1 MNRPL
6 LPWQGVAIRLLLAL
20 LPALLAV
27 PGAAHAQRFGEEI
40 SITEVEIPVHVL
52 RRGEPVRGLTADDFE
67 VFDDGEPREII
78 GFRVI
83 DLTRIEEAPGA
94 AAGKDPIAALEAEGR
109 RILLLF
115 DFVFSR
121 PHYLERSL
129 LGTRDLLA
137 EQLHPADR
145 VGVAFLT
152 GSGANLL
159 LGFTRDRTELDA
171 ALGVVHSLLDR
182 DDAAVRENV
191 ERLARAQG
199 LPAGFAGGEDGET
212 TARKTARKTRPAV
225 LTERFGSAAAAAML
239 GGGSGAL
246 ATPEGAHGFGTGV
259 SGRDVSFDDGD
270 SSGPVAGRVSVT
282 DPFQIGES
290 LAAASE
296 TSAVRTLSLEIE
308 RVATLL
314 RDVPGQKQM
323 LYLSEGFS
331 SNILNTFASGQRA
344 LVLRYLERMFESLR
358 RAGWTL
364 HAVDVEGIPAAFAGR
379 GFDADALFYMAN
391 ETGGQLFENYNR
403 LHQATRELVER
414 TSVTYV
420 LTIRPGALPA
430 NGRLHRLEVR
440 LKDPDRRTRV
450 LHRTGYYAPKPPA
463 ARTALEQQLDT
474 VDLLLGKREI
484 EELDARVLAGTL
496 PPADGLVPVPV
507 VLEVPVG
514 SLLEERL
521 TGSLDL
527 ELQLY
532 AVDSR
537 DGVQDLWLRRLRLDL
552 DDVGETVARGGL
564 RVLGGL
570 ALPPGDYRLRAL
582 VRDAATGRTSLST
595 TPLSVPADGGGIL
608 PLAPVVIDR
617 SGDWLELVALPS
629 GPGATPRDA
638 LSLGPTAVVPPVA
651 PVVRRDDWLEFLVVT
666 AGDGDVEL
674 SGRLLDSLGREVA
687 ASDSVAFIDRIE
699 AEDAGLA
706 QHLTRHLGRAVLARL
721 EPGRYRLEVSARG
734 DGKGGTASRS
744 LAFEVVE

>member
-1 MNRPL
+1 MIRTP
-6 LPWQGVAIRLLLAL
+6 LPWQALTTLLLLA
-20 LPALLAV
+20 AV

-40 SITEVEIPVHVL
+40 SITEVEVPVHVL
-52 RRGEPVRGLTADDFE
+52 RGGEPVRGLSADDFE
-67 VFDDGEPREII
+67 VYDDGEPREII

-83 DLTRIEEAPGA
+83 DLTRLEEAPGERQA
-94 AAGKDPIAALEAEGR
+94 PAGGDPLAGLEAEGR

-115 DFVFSR
+115 DFLFSR

-129 LGTRDLLA
+129 LGTRELLA
-137 EQLHPADR
+137 GQLHPADR

-152 GSGANLL
+152 GSGANIL
-159 LGFTRDRTELDA
+159 LGFTRDRAELDA

-182 DDAAVRENV
+182 DDDAMNENLK
-191 ERLARAQG
+191 RLARAQG
-199 LPAGFAGGEDGET
+199 LAAEASGGEDGDPA
-212 TARKTARKTRPAV
+212 ARKSRPAV

-239 GGGSGAL
+239 GGGVGGVA
-246 ATPEGAHGFGTGV
+246 APEGAHGFGTGV

-270 SSGPVAGRVSVT
+270 STGPVAGRVSIT

-290 LAAASE
+290 LGAASE

-364 HAVDVEGIPAAFAGR
+364 HAMDVEGVPESFSGR

-403 LHQATRELVER
+403 LHQATRRLVER

-440 LKDPDRRTRV
+440 LKDPPRRTRL
-450 LHRTGYYAPKPPA
+450 LHRTGYYAPKPA
-463 ARTALEQQLDT
+463 ARRTALEQQLDT

-484 EELDARVLAGTL
+484 EELGARILAGTL
-496 PPADGLVPVPV
+496 PPAGGLGEGLVPVPV

-514 SLLEERL
+514 DLLEDRL

-532 AVDSR
+532 AMDSR

-552 DDVGETVARGGL
+552 DEVGETVARGGL
-564 RVLGGL
+564 RVLGGM

-595 TPLSVPADGGGIL
+595 TPLSVPADGGGLL
-608 PLAPVVIDR
+608 PLPPVVIDR

-629 GPGATPRDA
+629 GPGGTPRDA
-638 LSLGPTAVVPPVA
+638 LSLGPTAIVPPVA
-651 PVVRRDDWLEFLVVT
+651 PVLRRDQWLEFLVLT
-666 AGDGDVEL
+666 AGDGEVEL
-674 SGRLLDSLGREVA
+674 SGRLLDAWGREVA

-699 AEDAGLA
+699 TEDAGLA
-706 QHLTRHLGRAVLARL
+706 RHLGRAVLARL
-721 EPGRYRLEVSARG
+721 EPGRYRLEVFARE
-734 DGKGGTASRS
+734 GGATEPASRS
-744 LAFEVVE
+744 FAFEVVE

>member
-1 MNRPL
+1 MTRHL
-6 LPWQGVAIRLLLAL
+6 LPWQALTPLFLVLLVCGPLR
-20 LPALLAV
+20 
-27 PGAAHAQRFGEEI
+27 AQRFGEEI

-52 RRGEPVRGLTADDFE
+52 RGGEPVRGLTADDFE
-67 VFDDGEPREII
+67 VYDDGEPREVIA
-78 GFRVI
+78 FRVI
-83 DLTRIEEAPGA
+83 DLTRIEKAPSE
-94 AAGKDPIAALEAEGR
+94 AAGEDPVADLEAEGR

-199 LPAGFAGGEDGET
+199 LSAGAAGGEDGE
-212 TARKTARKTRPAV
+212 ATARKTRPAV

-364 HAVDVEGIPAAFAGR
+364 HAVDVEGIPAAFGGR

-403 LHQATRELVER
+403 LHQATRKLVER

-430 NGRLHRLEVR
+430 NGRLHRLDVR
-440 LKDPDRRTRV
+440 LKDRSRGTRV
-450 LHRTGYYAPKPPA
+450 LHRTGYYAPKPAA

-507 VLEVPVG
+507 VVEVPVG

-537 DGVQDLWLRRLRLDL
+537 DGVQDLWLRRLHLDL

-595 TPLSVPADGGGIL
+595 TPLSVPADGGGLL

-629 GPGATPRDA
+629 GPGATSRDA

-651 PVVRRDDWLEFLVVT
+651 PVVRRDEWLEFLVVT

-674 SGRLLDSLGREVA
+674 SGRLLDALGREVA
-687 ASDSVAFIDRIE
+687 ASDSVSFIDRIE

-706 QHLTRHLGRAVLARL
+706 RHLTRHLGRAVLARL
-721 EPGRYRLEVSARG
+721 EPGRYRLEVSARE
-734 DGKGGTASRS
+734 DGAAGTASRS